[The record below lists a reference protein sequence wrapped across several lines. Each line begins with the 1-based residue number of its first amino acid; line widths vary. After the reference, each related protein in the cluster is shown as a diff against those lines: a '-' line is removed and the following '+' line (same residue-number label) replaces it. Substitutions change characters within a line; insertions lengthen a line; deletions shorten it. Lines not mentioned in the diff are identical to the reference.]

1 MAEGHMATNEN
12 RLLSTLPAEDYR
24 RIAPKLERV
33 SLAARGNSQLTRK
46 HVTSEMF

>member
-33 SLAARGNSQLTRK
+33 SLALLSQVW
-46 HVTSEMF
+46 HIE